1 MVNVSCYFE
10 RQEEDIT
17 TVTFF
22 QVTKS
27 NKTQGI
33 IIFIAKILSMAW
45 FDMLPEYLHFLP
57 KSLLAGGPA
66 LQAVSRDDLS
76 LS

>member
-1 MVNVSCYFE
+1 MNVSCYFE

-33 IIFIAKILSMAW
+33 IIFVEKILSMAW
-45 FDMLPEYLHFLP
+45 FDMLPEYLHSSP
-57 KSLLAGGPA
+57 KSLLAGGHA